1 MFRGELE
8 EVAGDLQAGE
18 IAQVYDHRGR
28 PVGCGYCNPSSQIV
42 VRLLTRGRAVPDQ
55 AWARKRLQ
63 AAVAL
68 RAQWLAG
75 VSDLRLV
82 HAEADWLPGLIV
94 ERMGGYL
101 VVSPDTLGAEQV
113 LLPWLLEDL
122 TAMAERGVLLRAT
135 SPSRLHEG
143 LGERIE
149 MLSGSAPQGPVEVR
163 EGGISY
169 QVDLLRGQKTGHY
182 YDQRANRRLAASLAA
197 GRRALDVFA
206 YTGGFALAMAAEGAD
221 VTAVDSSEEAIA
233 LLGEN
238 AGRNGVAVQGVVANA
253 FDYLRQA
260 VAAGERYGLVVLD
273 PPPFARGR
281 QHLDA
286 ALRAYK
292 EINLRAL
299 RLLEPDGLLVTASC
313 SHAVSLDVFVSAVRS
328 AAGDAGVAV
337 RQLAVRGP
345 DLDHPVRLEVPET
358 DYLHLLLLQR
368 T

>member
-8 EVAGDLQAGE
+8 EVPDDLRPGE

-28 PVGCGYCNPSSQIV
+28 PVGYGYCNPASQIV

-55 AWARKRLQ
+55 AWARQRLQ

-68 RAQWLAG
+68 RERWLPG
-75 VSDLRLV
+75 VSDMRLV
-82 HAEADWLPGLIV
+82 HAEADWLPGLVV
-94 ERMGGYL
+94 ERMGGYV
-101 VVSPDTLGAEQV
+101 VVSPDTLGAEEV
-113 LLPWLLEDL
+113 LLPWLADDL
-122 TAMAERGVLLRAT
+122 AQLAERGVLVRAT
-135 SPSRLHEG
+135 SPSRQHEG

-149 MLSGSAPQGPVEVR
+149 MLSGTVPDGPLTVR
-163 EGGISY
+163 EGGITY
-169 QVDLLRGQKTGHY
+169 QVDLMRGQKTGHY
-182 YDQRANRRLAASLAA
+182 YDQRANRQLAGSLAA
-197 GRRALDVFA
+197 GMRALDVFS
-206 YTGGFALAMAAEGAD
+206 YTGGFALAMAAQGAR

-233 LLGEN
+233 LLADN
-238 AGRNGVAVQGVVANA
+238 AGRNGVEVQGIAANA
-253 FDYLRQA
+253 FDYLRSA
-260 VAAGERYGLVVLD
+260 VASGERYGLVVLD

-299 RLLEPDGLLVTASC
+299 RLLEPDGLLITASC
-313 SHAVSLDVFVSAVRS
+313 SHAVSLDDFLSAVRS

-337 RQLAVRGP
+337 RLLSVRGP

-368 T
+368 M